1 MLFLRWIGF
10 VVWIGCL
17 SGSVAF
23 GDDWPGWLGPGR
35 DGSSGAGDV
44 PTRWST
50 TENIAW
56 QVDLEGAGN
65 SSPIVWSDQVII
77 TATTGI
83 QHDTLHVL
91 SFQRSDGTPQWS
103 TRLFGSGTPVLFT
116 MFPPERGNA
125 LSTPCTDGQRIVALF
140 GTGDIACLDM
150 DGHPKWFRA
159 LNQDY
164 GEFTNEYGV
173 AASPVLA
180 DGKVVIQVDQAGDS
194 YLIALDGETGQTVWR
209 TPRTASDNWTTP
221 ALATIGGCRQ
231 VICSGTYQVIGYDW
245 ADGTPRWTAEGVAR
259 LCTPTPLVHG
269 SDIIVSS
276 APDGAVVAWQFDL
289 RSGSQ
294 NEPAERW
301 RSTRGVGFIPTGVRV
316 STVREITVQCPRAPR
331 GRGQGEGAENASVI
345 SRTVLNDLL
354 FLASDRGIATCFDAQ
369 TGQMQWQERIGGT
382 YRASLIAA
390 GGNVYFTSLEGVTT
404 VVRAASEYQLVSR
417 NDLGQSIAATP
428 AITEGALF
436 VRTERQ
442 LICIRADSACRTGP

>member
-10 VVWIGCL
+10 VVWISCM
-17 SGSVAF
+17 SGSVAL
-23 GDDWPGWLGPGR
+23 GTDWPGWLGPGR
-35 DGSSGAGDV
+35 DGYSLADDV
-44 PTRWST
+44 PIHWSA

-65 SSPIVWSDQVII
+65 SSPIVWGDQVII

-91 SFQRSDGTPQWS
+91 SFDRSDGTQQWS

-140 GTGDIACLDM
+140 GTGDVACLDM
-150 DGHPKWFRA
+150 DGRPRWFRA
-159 LNQDY
+159 LSQDY

-180 DGKVVIQVDQAGDS
+180 DGKVIIQIDQAGDS
-194 YLIALDGETGQTVWR
+194 YLLALDGETGQTVWR

-221 ALATIGGCRQ
+221 ALATIGGRRQ

-245 ADGTPRWTAEGVAR
+245 ADGTPRWTAEGMGR

-289 RSGSQ
+289 RSGIQ
-294 NEPAERW
+294 NVPAQRW
-301 RSTRGVGFIPTGVRV
+301 RGTRGIGFIPTGVRV
-316 STVREITVQCPRAPR
+316 D
-331 GRGQGEGAENASVI
+331 
-345 SRTVLNDLL
+345 DLL
-354 FLASDRGIATCFDAQ
+354 FLASDRGIATCFDVQ

-417 NDLGQSIAATP
+417 NDLGQAIAATP

-442 LICIRADSACRTGP
+442 LICIRADSACRTGGRR